1 MLAILL
7 KTIGFFLLF
16 NLKKNELLQESN
28 TNLDELEK
36 KIFFDITKFLHWN
49 ANHKQISP
57 VYLLVE
63 LILGDTL
70 I

>member
-36 KIFFDITKFLHWN
+36 KIFFDITEFHWN

>member
-36 KIFFDITKFLHWN
+36 KIFFDITKFLNWN

>member
-16 NLKKNELLQESN
+16 NFKKNELLQESN

-36 KIFFDITKFLHWN
+36 KIFFDITKFHWN

>member
-28 TNLDELEK
+28 TNVDELEK
-36 KIFFDITKFLHWN
+36 KIFFDITKFHWN

>member
-28 TNLDELEK
+28 TNLDDLEK
-36 KIFFDITKFLHWN
+36 KIFFDITKFHWN

>member
-36 KIFFDITKFLHWN
+36 KIFFDITKFHWN
-49 ANHKQISP
+49 AKHKQKFP

>member
-16 NLKKNELLQESN
+16 NLKKKELLQESN

-36 KIFFDITKFLHWN
+36 KIFFDITKFHWN

>member
-36 KIFFDITKFLHWN
+36 KIFFDITKFHWN
-49 ANHKQISP
+49 AYHKQISP

>member
-28 TNLDELEK
+28 TNLHELEK
-36 KIFFDITKFLHWN
+36 KIFVDITKFHWN

>member
-28 TNLDELEK
+28 TNEK
-36 KIFFDITKFLHWN
+36 KIFFDITKFHWN

-63 LILGDTL
+63 LI
-70 I
+70 

>member
-7 KTIGFFLLF
+7 KTIGVFLLF
-16 NLKKNELLQESN
+16 NLKKKELLQESN

-36 KIFFDITKFLHWN
+36 KIFFDITKFHWN

-63 LILGDTL
+63 LI
-70 I
+70 

>member
-36 KIFFDITKFLHWN
+36 KIFFDITKFHKN

>member
-36 KIFFDITKFLHWN
+36 KIFFDITKFHWN

>member
-16 NLKKNELLQESN
+16 NLKKSELLQESN
-28 TNLDELEK
+28 TNLHELYK
-36 KIFFDITKFLHWN
+36 KIFVDITKFHWN
-49 ANHKQISP
+49 AKHKQIAP

>member
-36 KIFFDITKFLHWN
+36 KIFFDITKFHWN

-57 VYLLVE
+57 AYLLVE